1 MGKMK
6 MNPEK
11 FAPVPAQKAEI
22 SSHNMQDNAVFE
34 PTLVES
40 GNSYPVYADQGG
52 NNIQIKT
59 DMVSNIIGDICG
71 VVNEISRTIGMIRVE
86 EEKTRQVKAVANAR
100 IRIAEEQTKQV
111 MIQESAAT
119 ERIKAQYLME
129 LKKAE
134 MNLQKE
140 LAVIQNERE
149 KLLSDERKFE
159 LALKKLEQY
168 GQELINMNKVYLS
181 RNPESNFEFIYKINE
196 QLLILADK
204 IAQLYH
210 ESRK

>member
-11 FAPVPAQKAEI
+11 FTPVPAQKAEI
-22 SSHNMQDNAVFE
+22 SPHNMQDNAAFE
-34 PTLVES
+34 PTLVDS
-40 GNSYPVYADQGG
+40 GSSYPVHANQGG

-71 VVNEISRTIGMIRVE
+71 VVNEITRTIGMIRVE
-86 EEKTRQVKAVANAR
+86 EEKTRQVKAMANAR
-100 IRIAEEQTKQV
+100 IRMAEEQTNQV

-129 LKKAE
+129 IQKAE
-134 MNLQKE
+134 MNLKKE
-140 LAVIQNERE
+140 LAVIQNEQA

-159 LALKKLEQY
+159 LSLKNLEQY
-168 GQELINMNKVYLS
+168 GQELMNMNKVYLS

-204 IAQLYH
+204 ITQLYH
-210 ESRK
+210 DNRK

>member
-1 MGKMK
+1 
-6 MNPEK
+6 
-11 FAPVPAQKAEI
+11 
-22 SSHNMQDNAVFE
+22 MQDNIVFE

-71 VVNEISRTIGMIRVE
+71 VVNEFTRIIGMIRVE
-86 EEKTRQVKAVANAR
+86 EEKTKQVKAVENAR

-196 QLLILADK
+196 QLLILTDK

>member
-11 FAPVPAQKAEI
+11 FTPVPAQKAEI
-22 SSHNMQDNAVFE
+22 SPHNMQDNAAFE
-34 PTLVES
+34 PTLVDS
-40 GNSYPVYADQGG
+40 RSSYPVYAAQGG

-71 VVNEISRTIGMIRVE
+71 AVNEIARTIGMIRVE
-86 EEKTRQVKAVANAR
+86 EEKTKQVKAAANAR

-140 LAVIQNERE
+140 LAVSQNEQE
-149 KLLSDERKFE
+149 KLLFDERKFV
-159 LALKKLEQY
+159 LALKTLEQY
-168 GQELINMNKVYLS
+168 GQEFMNMNKVYLS
-181 RNPESNFEFIYKINE
+181 QNPESNFEFIYKINE

>member
-11 FAPVPAQKAEI
+11 FAPVPVQKAEI
-22 SSHNMQDNAVFE
+22 SSHNMQDNDVFE
-34 PTLVES
+34 PTLVVPGS
-40 GNSYPVYADQGG
+40 SYPVYADQGG

-59 DMVSNIIGDICG
+59 DVVSNIIGDICG
-71 VVNEISRTIGMIRVE
+71 VVDTITKTIGMIRVE
-86 EEKTRQVKAVANAR
+86 EEKTKQVKAAANAR

-140 LAVIQNERE
+140 LAVIQNEQE

-159 LALKKLEQY
+159 LALKKLEQC

-210 ESRK
+210 ES